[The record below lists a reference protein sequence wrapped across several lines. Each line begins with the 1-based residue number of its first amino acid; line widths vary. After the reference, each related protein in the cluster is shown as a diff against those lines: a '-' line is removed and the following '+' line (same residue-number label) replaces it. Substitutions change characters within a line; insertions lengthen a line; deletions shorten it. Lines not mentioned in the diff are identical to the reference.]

1 MTAATPDRREIIT
14 EALHKIDDLTA
25 RLEIAEKSSTEPIAV
40 IGMGCR
46 FPGGVNNPEQLWD
59 LLRHGRSGIVRV
71 PSDRWDADVY
81 YTDDHTVPGTICSR
95 DGGFLT
101 GWQPDEFDAEFFSI
115 SPREASAMDPQQR
128 LLIEVAWEALED
140 AGVQPHTIRGT
151 QTSVFVGVTAYD
163 YMLTLAGRLRPEDL
177 DAYIPT
183 GNSANFAAGRLAYI
197 LGARGPAVVIDTTCS
212 SSLVALHLACQSLR
226 GRESDTALVGG
237 TNLLLSPG
245 PSIACSR
252 WGMLSPEGQ
261 CKTFDVSADGYVRG
275 EGAGVVVLKRLAD
288 AVRDGN
294 RILAV
299 VRGTAVNQDGASS
312 GVTVPNGPAQQE
324 LLRTALASSKLTA
337 ADIDY
342 IEAHGTGTPLGDP
355 IELDSLSK
363 VFSDRGSSDPLVLG
377 SVKTNLGHLE
387 AAAGVAGFIKA
398 VLAIRNGYIPQH
410 LNFHQLTTHASA
422 AASRLNIASEGIEWP
437 ATGRPRRAGVSSF
450 GVSGTNAHVVLEQ
463 APEPV
468 AAPVPGPQRSPD
480 TAVST
485 LVVSGK
491 TVQRVAATASVLA
504 DWMAGPGAQ
513 VPLADVAHTLNHHRA
528 QHTKFGTVAAVD
540 RGQAVAGLRALAA
553 GQSASGVVAPR
564 DGAVGPGTVFVY
576 SGRGSQW
583 AGMGRQLL
591 ADEPAFAEA
600 IAKLEPE
607 FVAQAG
613 FSLHEVI
620 AGGKE
625 LVGIEQIQ
633 LGLMGMQLALT
644 ELWRSYGVEPDAVIG
659 HSMGEVAAAVVAGA
673 LTPAQGL
680 RVTATRSRL
689 MAPLSGQGAMALLE
703 LDAEATEALIAD
715 DPQVSLGIYASPR
728 QTVIA
733 GPPASIDAL
742 IDKVRQQDG
751 FATRVNIEVAP
762 HNPAMDALQPQ
773 MRSELADLTPR
784 PPTIP
789 IISTTYEDLG
799 STPVFDAEHWATNM
813 RNPVRF
819 QQAITAASS
828 GVGGDHHTFIEI
840 SAHPLLTHSI
850 SDIVRST
857 DGTADESTVGAGY
870 LSIGTLQ
877 RDAHDTLE
885 FHTNLNATHTSRPPR
900 TPHPAE
906 PHPVLPTTPWQHT
919 RHWISA
925 TSAAYHRADTHPLLG
940 IGVTDPT
947 NGTRV
952 WESELDPD
960 LLWLSDHVIDDL
972 CILPGAAYAEVALA
986 AATDAFPAERVEEDQ
1001 PWMICEL
1008 DLHQML
1014 HVTEGT
1020 VLVTTLTGDEQRSR
1034 VEIRT
1039 RSGSSGWTTH
1049 ATAIVGR
1056 AEPLEP
1062 SAQERDATSADVVDE
1077 VDPED
1082 LYQRLRGAGQQHGP
1096 AFQGIVGLAVEQSGA
1111 ARAQVR
1117 LPSSARTG
1125 SRDFLLHP
1133 VMMDVALQTLGATRM
1148 ATDLAGGQTA
1158 RKTLVLPVRF
1168 AGVHVYGDITRGV
1181 CAVGSLTAT
1190 EGSDRLVGEV
1200 VLTDSDGQPLLVIDE
1215 VQMAVLGAGS
1225 GATELTDR
1233 LFALEWEPAPLQQA
1247 APISSPPGGLLLIG
1261 DLATGDPLLPA
1272 LQSSLRDKG
1281 AEVGLVGTADEA
1293 KLQAAITRTDVSWD
1307 GIVMVCP
1314 PRASDEALT
1323 DDAQLDLAQTRTRQ
1337 IADVVQAVTRM
1348 GARKSPRLWIVTRG
1362 AQQLDP
1368 AESVTLPQTEL
1379 RGIVRV
1385 LTFEHSELKA
1395 TLLDIE
1401 ADGTGSL
1408 ADLTEELL
1416 AGADHD
1422 EVAYR
1427 DGQRYVNRL
1436 VPAPTTPKGEL
1447 AGETRR
1453 TVVELDGSGAVQL
1466 QIDQPGRLDALR
1478 VHQVKRAKPQSDQ
1491 VEVRVVAAGLN
1502 FSDVLKAM
1510 GVYPGLDGAA
1520 PVIGG
1525 ECVGYVTAIG
1535 DDVDS
1540 VEVGQRV
1547 IAFGPG
1553 TFGTHLGTIA
1563 DLVVPI
1569 PDTLPDHEAA
1579 TFGVAYLT
1587 AWHSLCE
1594 VGRLS
1599 PGERVLIHS
1608 ATGGVGMAAVSI
1620 AKMVGARIYT
1630 TAGSDAKRQM
1640 LSELGVEY
1648 VGDSRSV
1655 EFADEILELTDGYGV
1670 DIILNSL
1677 AGEAIQRGV
1686 QILAPGGRFIE
1697 IGKKDVYAD
1706 ANLGLAALAKSAS
1719 FSVVDL
1725 DLNLKLQP
1733 ARYRQL
1739 LQHIL
1744 AHVADGGLQV
1754 LPVTEFSLHNAADA
1768 FALMASGKHTGKIV
1782 ISIPLDGSI
1791 DAVASPPPLPLV
1803 SPDGG
1808 YLIVGG
1814 MGGLGFVVAQWLA
1827 EQGAGL
1833 IVLNGRSAP
1842 SDDVTAAIADLTAAG
1857 HRIEVVTGDIAEPG
1871 TADRL
1876 VQAVEGAGFRLA
1888 GVLHS
1893 AMVLADEIV
1902 LNMTDSAARRVFAP
1916 KVTGSWRLHQA
1927 TAALDV
1933 DWWLTFSSASS
1944 LLGTPGQG
1952 AYAAANSWVDG
1963 LVAHRRS
1970 LGLPAVGINWGP
1982 WAEVGRAQFF
1992 ADLGVSLITAEQG
2005 LAAMQTV
2012 LAADRARTGVFSLD
2026 ARQWF
2031 QSFPAVAGSSL
2042 FANLQDSATLKSGE
2056 RRGGGKIRAQLD
2068 ALDPA
2073 ERPGRLASAIADEIR
2088 GVLRS
2093 SDAIDHDRPL
2103 ETLGLDSL
2111 MGLELRN
2118 RLEASLG
2125 ITLPVA
2131 LVWAYPTITDL
2142 AAALCERMDYA
2153 LPAEA
2158 PEATDT
2164 EAELSEEEMDLLSDL
2179 VEASELEA
2187 ATRGES

>member
-1 MTAATPDRREIIT
+1 MTAATPDRRAIIT

-25 RLEIAEKSSTEPIAV
+25 RLEIAEKSSSEPIAV

-46 FPGGVNNPEQLWD
+46 FPGGVNNPEQFWD
-59 LLRHGRSGIVRV
+59 LLCAGRSGIVRV
-71 PSDRWDADVY
+71 PAQRWDADAY
-81 YTDDHTVPGTICSR
+81 YCDDHTVPGTICSTE
-95 DGGFLT
+95 GGFLT
-101 GWQPDEFDAEFFSI
+101 SWQPDEFDAEFFSI
-115 SPREASAMDPQQR
+115 SPREAAAMDPQQR

-140 AGVQPHTIRGT
+140 AGVPQHTIRGT

-163 YMLTLAGRLRPEDL
+163 YMLTLAGRLRPVDL

-197 LGARGPAVVIDTTCS
+197 LGARGPAVVIDTACS
-212 SSLVALHLACQSLR
+212 SSLVAVHLACQSLR
-226 GRESDTALVGG
+226 GRESDMALVGG

-252 WGMLSPEGQ
+252 WGMLSPEGR
-261 CKTFDVSADGYVRG
+261 CKTFDASADGYVRG
-275 EGAGVVVLKRLAD
+275 EGAAVVVLKRLDD

-299 VRGTAVNQDGASS
+299 VRGSAVNQDGASS
-312 GVTVPNGPAQQE
+312 GVTVPNGPAQQA
-324 LLRTALASSKLTA
+324 LLAKALTSSKLTA

-342 IEAHGTGTPLGDP
+342 VEAHGTGTPLGDP

-363 VFSDRGSSDPLVLG
+363 VFSDRAGSDQLVIG

-387 AAAGVAGFIKA
+387 AAAGVAGLMKA
-398 VLAIRNGYIPQH
+398 VLAVHNGYIPRH
-410 LNFHQLTTHASA
+410 LNFHQLTPHASE
-422 AASRLNIASEGIEWP
+422 AASRLRIAADGIDWP
-437 ATGRPRRAGVSSF
+437 TTGRPRRAGVSSF
-450 GVSGTNAHVVLEQ
+450 GVSGTNAHVVIEQ
-463 APEPV
+463 APDPMAAAGTEPQRG
-468 AAPVPGPQRSPD
+468 PVP
-480 TAVST
+480 AVST
-485 LVVSGK
+485 LVVFGK
-491 TVQRVAATASVLA
+491 TAPRVAATASVLA
-504 DWMAGPGAQ
+504 DWLDGPGAA

-528 QHTKFGTVAAVD
+528 RQTRFGTVAAVD
-540 RGQAVAGLRALAA
+540 RRQAVIGLRALAA
-553 GQSASGVVAPR
+553 GQSAPGVVAPR
-564 DGAVGPGTVFVY
+564 EGSIGGGTVFVY

-591 ADEPAFAEA
+591 ADEPAFAAA
-600 IAKLEPE
+600 IAELEPE
-607 FVAQAG
+607 FVAQGG
-613 FSLHEVI
+613 FSLRDVI

-633 LGLMGMQLALT
+633 LGLIGMQLALT
-644 ELWRSYGVEPDAVIG
+644 ALWRSYGVTPDAVIG

-680 RVTATRSRL
+680 RVTAVRSRL
-689 MAPLSGQGAMALLE
+689 MAPLSGQGTMALLE

-715 DPQVSLGIYASPR
+715 YPEVSLGIYASPR
-728 QTVIA
+728 QTVIS
-733 GPPASIDAL
+733 GPPLLIDEL
-742 IDKVRQQDG
+742 IDKVRQQNG

-762 HNPAMDALQPQ
+762 HNPAMDALQPA
-773 MRSELADLTPR
+773 MRSELADLTPQ

-789 IISTTYEDLG
+789 IISTTYADLG
-799 STPVFDAEHWATNM
+799 ISLGSGPRFDAEHWATNM

-819 QQAITAASS
+819 HQAIAHA
-828 GVGGDHHTFIEI
+828 GADHHTFIEI

-850 SDIVRST
+850 SDTLRASYDV
-857 DGTADESTVGAGY
+857 DNY

-885 FHTNLNATHTSRPPR
+885 FHTNLNTTHTTHPPQ
-900 TPHPAE
+900 TPHPPE

-919 RHWISA
+919 QHWITA
-925 TSAAYHRADTHPLLG
+925 TSAAYHRPDTHPLLG
-940 IGVTDPT
+940 VGVTDPT

-960 LLWLSDHVIDDL
+960 LLWLADHVIDDL
-972 CILPGAAYAEVALA
+972 VVLPGAAYAEIALA
-986 AATDAFPAERVEEDQ
+986 AATDTFAVEQDQ
-1001 PWMICEL
+1001 PWMISEL
-1008 DLHQML
+1008 DLRQML
-1014 HVTEGT
+1014 HVTPGT
-1020 VLVTTLTGDEQRSR
+1020 VLVTTLTGDEQRCQ

-1049 ATAIVGR
+1049 ATATVAR
-1056 AEPLEP
+1056 AEPLAPLDHEG
-1062 SAQERDATSADVVDE
+1062 QRREVTTADLEDQL
-1077 VDPED
+1077 DPDD

-1096 AFQGIVGLAVEQSGA
+1096 AFQGIVGLAVTQAGV

-1117 LPSSARTG
+1117 LPASARTG
-1125 SRDFLLHP
+1125 SREFMLHP
-1133 VMMDVALQTLGATRM
+1133 VMMDIALQTLGATRT
-1148 ATDLAGGQTA
+1148 ATDLAGGQDA
-1158 RKTLVLPVRF
+1158 RQGPSSNSALVVPVRF

-1181 CAVGSLTAT
+1181 RAVGSLAAA
-1190 EGSDRLVGEV
+1190 GDRLVGEV
-1200 VLTDSDGQPLLVIDE
+1200 VLTDANGQPLLVVDE
-1215 VQMAVLGAGS
+1215 VEMAVLGSGS
-1225 GATELTDR
+1225 GATELTNR
-1233 LFALEWEPAPLQQA
+1233 LFMLEWEPAPLEKTA
-1247 APISSPPGGLLLIG
+1247 EATGALLLIG
-1261 DLATGDPLLPA
+1261 DPAAGDPLLPA
-1272 LQSSLRDKG
+1272 LQSSLRDRITDLEL
-1281 AEVGLVGTADEA
+1281 ASAADEA
-1293 KLQAAITRTDVSWD
+1293 TLRAAISRTSWD
-1307 GIVMVCP
+1307 GIVVVCP
-1314 PRASDEALT
+1314 PRANDESMPDEA
-1323 DDAQLDLAQTRTRQ
+1323 QLELARTRTLLV
-1337 IADVVQAVTRM
+1337 ASVVETVTRM

-1362 AQQLDP
+1362 AAQFD
-1368 AESVTLPQTEL
+1368 AGESVTLAQTGL
-1379 RGIVRV
+1379 RGIARV
-1385 LTFEHSELKA
+1385 LTFEHSELNT
-1395 TLLDIE
+1395 TLVDIE
-1401 ADGTGSL
+1401 PDGTGSL
-1408 ADLTEELL
+1408 AALAEELL
-1416 AGADHD
+1416 AGSEAD
-1422 EVAYR
+1422 EVALR

-1436 VPAPTTPKGEL
+1436 VPAPTTTSGDL
-1447 AGETRR
+1447 AAEARHQ
-1453 TVVELDGSGAVQL
+1453 VVNLDSSGASRAAVRL
-1466 QIDQPGRLDALR
+1466 QIDQPGRLDALN
-1478 VHQVKRAKPQSDQ
+1478 VHEVKRGRPQGDQ

-1535 DDVDS
+1535 DEVDG

-1569 PDTLPDHEAA
+1569 PDTLADNEAA

-1620 AKMVGARIYT
+1620 AKMIGARIYT
-1630 TAGSDAKRQM
+1630 TAGSDAKREM
-1640 LSELGVEY
+1640 LSRLGVEY

-1655 EFADEILELTDGYGV
+1655 DFADEILELTDGYGV
-1670 DIILNSL
+1670 DVVLNSL

-1697 IGKKDVYAD
+1697 LGKKDVYAD
-1706 ANLGLAALAKSAS
+1706 ASLGLAALAKSAS

-1744 AHVADGGLQV
+1744 QHVADGKLEV
-1754 LPVTEFSLHNAADA
+1754 LPVTAFSLHDAADA
-1768 FALMASGKHTGKIV
+1768 FRLMASGKHTGKIV
-1782 ISIPLDGSI
+1782 ISIPQHGSI
-1791 DAVASPPPLPLV
+1791 EAIAAPPPLPLV
-1803 SPDGG
+1803 SRDGG

-1814 MGGLGFVVAQWLA
+1814 MGGLGFVVARWLA

-1842 SDDVTAAIADLTAAG
+1842 SDEVAAAIAELNASG
-1857 HRIEVVTGDIAEPG
+1857 SRIEVITGDITEPDTAE
-1871 TADRL
+1871 RL
-1876 VQAVEGAGFRLA
+1876 VRAVEDAGFRLA
-1888 GVLHS
+1888 GVVHS

-1916 KVTGSWRLHQA
+1916 KVTGSWRLHVA
-1927 TAALDV
+1927 TAARDV
-1933 DWWLTFSSASS
+1933 DWWLTFSSAAA

-1952 AYAAANSWVDG
+1952 AYAAANSWVNG

-1970 LGLPAVGINWGP
+1970 AGLPAVGINWGP
-1982 WAEVGRAQFF
+1982 WADVGRAQFF
-1992 ADLGVSLITAEQG
+1992 KDLGVEMINAEQG
-2005 LAAMQTV
+2005 LAAMQAV
-2012 LAADRARTGVFSLD
+2012 LTADRGRTGVFSLD

-2042 FANLQDSATLKSGE
+2042 FAKLHDSAARKSGQ
-2056 RRGGGKIRAQLD
+2056 RRGGGAIRAQLD
-2068 ALDPA
+2068 ALDAA
-2073 ERPGRLASAIADEIR
+2073 ERPGHLASAIADEIR
-2088 GVLRS
+2088 AVLRS
-2093 SDAIDHDRPL
+2093 GDPIDHHRPL

-2131 LVWAYPTITDL
+2131 LVWAYPTISDL
-2142 AAALCERMDYA
+2142 ATALCERMDYA
-2153 LPAEA
+2153 TPAAAQEIS
-2158 PEATDT
+2158 DT
-2164 EAELSEEEMDLLSDL
+2164 EPELSDEEMDLLADL
-2179 VEASELEA
+2179 VDASELEA

>member
-1 MTAATPDRREIIT
+1 MTTPTPERRAIIT

-25 RLEIAEKSSTEPIAV
+25 RLEIAEKAKTEPIAV
-40 IGMGCR
+40 VGMGCR
-46 FPGGVNNPEQLWD
+46 FPGGVNNPEQFWD
-59 LLRHGRSGIVRV
+59 LLYTGRSGIVRV
-71 PSDRWDADVY
+71 PAERWDADAFF
-81 YTDDHTVPGTICSR
+81 TDDHTVPGTICSR
-95 DGGFLT
+95 EGGFLSS
-101 GWQPDEFDAEFFSI
+101 WQPDEFDAEFFSI
-115 SPREASAMDPQQR
+115 SPREAAAMDPQQR
-128 LLIEVAWEALED
+128 LLLEVAWEALED
-140 AGVQPHTIRGT
+140 AGLPPHTIRGT

-197 LGARGPAVVIDTTCS
+197 LGARGPAVVIDTACS
-212 SSLVALHLACQSLR
+212 SSLVAVHLACQSLR
-226 GRESDTALVGG
+226 WRESDMALVGG

-261 CKTFDVSADGYVRG
+261 CKTFDVGADGYVRG
-275 EGAGVVVLKRLAD
+275 EGAGVVVLKRLDD

-299 VRGTAVNQDGASS
+299 VRGSAVNQDGASS
-312 GVTVPNGPAQQE
+312 GVTVPNGPAQQA
-324 LLRTALASSKLTA
+324 LLRTALTSSRLKA

-363 VFSDRGSSDPLVLG
+363 VFSDRESAAPLVIG

-387 AAAGVAGFIKA
+387 AAAGVAGLMKA
-398 VLAIRNGYIPQH
+398 VLAIRNGYIPRH
-410 LNFHQLTTHASA
+410 LNFHQLTTHASE
-422 AASRLNIASEGIEWP
+422 AASRLTIAAEGTEWP
-437 ATGRPRRAGVSSF
+437 TTGKPRRAGVSSF
-450 GVSGTNAHVVLEQ
+450 GVSGTNAHVVIEQ
-463 APEPV
+463 APDPV
-468 AAPVPGPQRSPD
+468 AVSGQGPQRGQDP
-480 TAVST
+480 ALST

-491 TVQRVAATASVLA
+491 TPQRVAATAAVLA
-504 DWMAGPGAQ
+504 DWMEGPAAQ
-513 VPLADVAHTLNHHRA
+513 VPLGDVAHTLNHHRPR
-528 QHTKFGTVAAVD
+528 QPKFGTVAAVD
-540 RGQAVAGLRALAA
+540 RGQAVTGLRALAA
-553 GQSASGVVAPR
+553 GESAPGVVAPHE
-564 DGAVGPGTVFVY
+564 GSIGPGTVFVY

-583 AGMGRQLL
+583 AGMGRKLL
-591 ADEPAFAEA
+591 ADEAAFAAA
-600 IAKLEPE
+600 IAELESE

-613 FSLHEVI
+613 FSLHDLI

-644 ELWRSYGVEPDAVIG
+644 ALWRSYGVTPDAVIG

-673 LTPAQGL
+673 LTPAEGL

-689 MAPLSGQGAMALLE
+689 MAPLSGQGTMALLE
-703 LDAEATEALIAD
+703 LDAAATEALIAD
-715 DPQVSLGIYASPR
+715 YPQVSLGIYASPR

-733 GPPASIDAL
+733 GPTEQIDAL
-742 IDKVRQQDG
+742 VDKVRQRNG
-751 FATRVNIEVAP
+751 FANRVNIEVAP
-762 HNPAMDALQPQ
+762 HNQAMDALQPQ

-789 IISTTYEDLG
+789 IISTTYADLDRRP
-799 STPVFDAEHWATNM
+799 TFDAEHWATNM

-819 QQAITAASS
+819 QQAITHA
-828 GVGGDHHTFIEI
+828 GGAGGPYHTFIEI
-840 SAHPLLTHSI
+840 SGHPLLTHSI
-850 SDIVRST
+850 SDTLSSNYDSAR
-857 DGTADESTVGAGY
+857 Y
-870 LSIGTLQ
+870 LSTGTLQ
-877 RDAHDTLE
+877 RDTHDTLT
-885 FHTNLNATHTSRPPR
+885 FHTNLNTAHTTHPPQ
-900 TPHPAE
+900 TPHPPE

-919 RHWISA
+919 HHWISA
-925 TSAAYHRADTHPLLG
+925 TSSAYHRADTHPLLG

-952 WESELDPD
+952 WECELDPD
-960 LLWLSDHVIDDL
+960 LLWLGDHVIDDL
-972 CILPGAAYAEVALA
+972 CVLPGAAYAEVALA
-986 AATDAFPAERVEEDQ
+986 AATDAFAVDQVQ
-1001 PWMICEL
+1001 PWMISEL
-1008 DLHQML
+1008 ELHQML
-1014 HVTEGT
+1014 HVTERT
-1020 VLVTTLTGDEQRSR
+1020 VLVTTLTGDQQRCR

-1039 RSGSSGWTTH
+1039 RSGTSGWTTH
-1049 ATAIVGR
+1049 ATATVAR

-1062 SAQERDATSADVVDE
+1062 SDHEGPRPAVTPADVADE
-1077 VDPED
+1077 LDPDD

-1096 AFQGIVGLAVEQSGA
+1096 AFRGIVGLAVAQSGA
-1111 ARAQVR
+1111 ARAEVR

-1125 SRDFLLHP
+1125 SRAFSLHP
-1133 VMMDVALQTLGATRM
+1133 VMMDIALQTLGATRM
-1148 ATDLAGGQTA
+1148 ATDLASRQTA
-1158 RKTLVLPVRF
+1158 RKTLVVPVRF

-1181 CAVGSLTAT
+1181 CAVGSLAAT
-1190 EGSDRLVGEV
+1190 ESPDRLVGEV
-1200 VLTDSDGQPLLVIDE
+1200 VLTDPDGQPLLVVDE
-1215 VQMAVLGAGS
+1215 VEMAVLGSGG

-1233 LFALEWEPAPLQQA
+1233 LFTLEWEPAPLDKTA
-1247 APISSPPGGLLLIG
+1247 GHVGGLLLIG
-1261 DLATGDPLLPA
+1261 DLTADDALLPA
-1272 LQSSLRDKG
+1272 LQSSLRDRLAEIE
-1281 AEVGLVGTADEA
+1281 AEVDLVSPDDEA
-1293 KLQAAITRTDVSWD
+1293 KLRAAITRVSWD
-1307 GIVMVCP
+1307 GIVVVCP
-1314 PRASDEALT
+1314 PRSVDESLP
-1323 DDAQLDLAQTRTRQ
+1323 DRAQLELAQARTLL
-1337 IADVVQAVTRM
+1337 IASVVETVTRM
-1348 GARKSPRLWIVTRG
+1348 GARQSPRLFIVTRG
-1362 AQQLDP
+1362 AAQLDP
-1368 AESVTLPQTEL
+1368 TQSVTLAQTEL
-1379 RGIVRV
+1379 RGIARV

-1401 ADGTGSL
+1401 PEGTGSL

-1416 AGADHD
+1416 AGCDQD

-1436 VPAPTTPKGEL
+1436 VSAPTTARGDLE
-1447 AGETRR
+1447 AESRR
-1453 TVVELDGSGAVQL
+1453 TVVNLDGSGLSGAAVRL
-1466 QIDQPGRLDALR
+1466 QIDQPGRLDALT
-1478 VHQVKRAKPQSDQ
+1478 VHEVKRGRPQGDQ

-1525 ECVGYVTAIG
+1525 ECIGYVTAIG
-1535 DDVDS
+1535 EDVDS
-1540 VEVGQRV
+1540 VEIGQRV

-1569 PDTLPDHEAA
+1569 PDTLPDNEAA

-1620 AKMVGARIYT
+1620 AKLIGARIYT
-1630 TAGSDAKRQM
+1630 TAGSDAKREM
-1640 LSELGVEY
+1640 LSDLDVEY

-1670 DIILNSL
+1670 DVVLNSL
-1677 AGEAIQRGV
+1677 SGEAIQRGV

-1697 IGKKDVYAD
+1697 LGKKDVYAD
-1706 ANLGLAALAKSAS
+1706 ASLGLAALAKSGS

-1733 ARYRQL
+1733 AKYRQL

-1744 AHVADGGLQV
+1744 GYVADGKLAV
-1754 LPVTEFSLHNAADA
+1754 LPVTEFSLHDAADA
-1768 FALMASGKHTGKIV
+1768 FRLMASGRHTGKIV
-1782 ISIPLDGSI
+1782 ISIPDNGSI
-1791 DAVASPPPLPLV
+1791 EAIASPPPLPLV
-1803 SPDGG
+1803 SRDGG

-1814 MGGLGFVVAQWLA
+1814 MGGLGFVVARWLA

-1842 SDDVTAAIADLTAAG
+1842 SDDVRAAIADLNTGG
-1857 HRIEVVTGDIAEPG
+1857 HRVEVVTGDIADPD

-1876 VQAVEGAGFRLA
+1876 VQAVENAGFRLA

-1927 TAALDV
+1927 TAARDV
-1933 DWWLTFSSASS
+1933 DWWLTFSSAAA

-1992 ADLGVSLITAEQG
+1992 ADLGVSMITAEQG

-2042 FANLQDSATLKSGE
+2042 FAKLHDSAALKSGE
-2056 RRGGGKIRAQLD
+2056 RRGGGPIRAQLD
-2068 ALDPA
+2068 ALDAA
-2073 ERPGRLASAIADEIR
+2073 ERPGHLASAIADEIR

-2093 SDAIDHDRPL
+2093 TDPIDHNRPL

-2142 AAALCERMDYA
+2142 ATVLCERMDYA
-2153 LPAEA
+2153 LPAAARETSDA
-2158 PEATDT
+2158 ET
-2164 EAELSEEEMDLLSDL
+2164 ELSDEELDLLSDL
-2179 VEASELEA
+2179 VDASELEA
-2187 ATRGES
+2187 AARGES

>member
-197 LGARGPAVVIDTTCS
+197 LGARGPAVVIDTACS

>member
-1 MTAATPDRREIIT
+1 MTAATPDRRAIIT

-40 IGMGCR
+40 VGMGCR
-46 FPGGVNNPEQLWD
+46 FPGGVTNPERFWE
-59 LLRHGRSGIVRV
+59 LLRDGRSGIVRV
-71 PSDRWDADVY
+71 PAERWDADAY
-81 YTDDHTVPGTICSR
+81 YTDDHTVPGTICSQE
-95 DGGFLT
+95 GGFLT
-101 GWQPDEFDAEFFSI
+101 DWQPAEFDAEFFSI
-115 SPREASAMDPQQR
+115 SPREAAAMDPQQR

-140 AGVQPHTIRGT
+140 AGVAPHTIRGT

-197 LGARGPAVVIDTTCS
+197 LGVRGPAVVIDTACS
-212 SSLVALHLACQSLR
+212 SSLVAVHLACQSLR
-226 GRESDTALVGG
+226 SRESDTALVGG

-261 CKTFDVSADGYVRG
+261 CKTFDVSADGYVRS
-275 EGAGVVVLKRLAD
+275 EGAGVVVLKRLDD

-312 GVTVPNGPAQQE
+312 GVTVPNGPAQQA
-324 LLRTALASSKLTA
+324 LLRTALTSSKLKA
-337 ADIDY
+337 AEIDY

-363 VFSDRGSSDPLVLG
+363 VFSDRENSPPLVIG

-387 AAAGVAGFIKA
+387 AAAGVAGLMKA
-398 VLAIRNGYIPQH
+398 VLAVRNGYIPRH

-422 AASRLNIASEGIEWP
+422 AASRLAVAAEGIPWP

-450 GVSGTNAHVVLEQ
+450 GVSGTNAHVVIEQ
-463 APEPV
+463 APDPV
-468 AAPVPGPQRSPD
+468 AVPQRRPD
-480 TAVST
+480 HAMST

-491 TVQRVAATASVLA
+491 TPQRVAATASVLA
-504 DWMAGPGAQ
+504 DWLEGPGAQ
-513 VPLADVAHTLNHHRA
+513 VALADVAHTLNHHRPR
-528 QHTKFGTVAAVD
+528 QPKFGTVAAVD
-540 RGQAVAGLRALAA
+540 RGHAVAGLRSLAA
-553 GQSASGVVAPR
+553 GESAPGVVAPHE
-564 DGAVGPGTVFVY
+564 GSIGPGTVFVY

-583 AGMGRQLL
+583 PGMGRRLL
-591 ADEPAFAEA
+591 ADEPAFAAA
-600 IAKLEPE
+600 IAELEPD
-607 FVAQAG
+607 FIAQAG
-613 FSLHEVI
+613 FSLHDVI

-633 LGLMGMQLALT
+633 LGVIGMQLALT
-644 ELWRSYGVEPDAVIG
+644 ALWRSYGVQPDAVIG

-673 LTPAQGL
+673 LTPAEGL

-689 MAPLSGQGAMALLE
+689 MAPLSGQGTMALLE
-703 LDAEATEALIAD
+703 LDAAATEALIAAY
-715 DPQVSLGIYASPR
+715 PEVSLGIYASPR

-733 GPPASIDAL
+733 GPPSTIEAL
-742 IDKVRQQDG
+742 IDKVRKQDG

-789 IISTTYEDLG
+789 IISTTYADLG
-799 STPVFDAEHWATNM
+799 STPTFDAEHWATNM

-819 QQAITAASS
+819 QQAITHA
-828 GVGGDHHTFIEI
+828 GGAGGPYHTFIEI
-840 SAHPLLTHSI
+840 SAHPMLTHSI
-850 SDIVRST
+850 KDT
-857 DGTADESTVGAGY
+857 LHGDNEGAGH
-870 LSIGTLQ
+870 LSIGTLK
-877 RDAHDTLE
+877 RDADDTLE
-885 FHTNLNATHTSRPPR
+885 FHTNLNTAHTTHPPQ
-900 TPHPAE
+900 TPHPPE

-919 RHWISA
+919 HHWISA
-925 TSAAYHRADTHPLLG
+925 TSAAYHMADSHPLLG
-940 IGVTDPT
+940 NGVTDPT

-952 WESELDPD
+952 WESELSPD
-960 LLWLSDHVIDDL
+960 LLWLGDHIIDDL
-972 CILPGAAYAEVALA
+972 CVLPGAAYAEVALA
-986 AATDAFPAERVEEDQ
+986 AATDAFAIDSDQ

-1008 DLHQML
+1008 DLLQML

-1020 VLVTTLTGDEQRSR
+1020 VLVTTLTGDEQRCR

-1039 RSGSSGWTTH
+1039 RSGSSGWTIH
-1049 ATAIVGR
+1049 ATATVAR
-1056 AEPLEP
+1056 ATP
-1062 SAQERDATSADVVDE
+1062 SEHDGPEVTRPDVADE
-1077 VDPED
+1077 LDPDD

-1096 AFQGIVGLAVEQSGA
+1096 AFRGIVGLAVEQSGA
-1111 ARAQVR
+1111 ARADVR

-1125 SRDFLLHP
+1125 SRDFLVHP
-1133 VMMDVALQTLGATRM
+1133 VMMDIALQTLGATRM
-1148 ATDLAGGQTA
+1148 ATDLAGGQAA
-1158 RKTLVLPVRF
+1158 RQTLVVPVRF
-1168 AGVHVYGDITRGV
+1168 AGVHVYGDISRGV
-1181 CAVGSLTAT
+1181 CAVGSLAAI

-1200 VLTDSDGQPLLVIDE
+1200 VLTDPAGQPLLVIDHVE
-1215 VQMAVLGAGS
+1215 MAVLGSGS
-1225 GATELTDR
+1225 GATELTSR
-1233 LFALEWEPAPLQQA
+1233 LFSLEWEPAPLDKEAA
-1247 APISSPPGGLLLIG
+1247 APGRLLLIG
-1261 DLATGDPLLPA
+1261 DLADPLPPA
-1272 LQSSLRDKG
+1272 LRSSLSDRLDG
-1281 AEVGLVGTADEA
+1281 ADAEVELVSPNDES
-1293 KLQAAITRTDVSWD
+1293 KLRTAITRVGWD
-1307 GIVMVCP
+1307 GIVLVCP
-1314 PRASDEALT
+1314 PRSVDESLT
-1323 DDAQLDLAQTRTRQ
+1323 DQAQLELAHARTLL
-1337 IADVVQAVTRM
+1337 IAGVVETVTRM
-1348 GARKSPRLWIVTRG
+1348 GARNSPRLWVVTRG
-1362 AQQLDP
+1362 AAQLG
-1368 AESVTLPQTEL
+1368 AGGSVTLAQTEL
-1379 RGIVRV
+1379 RGIARV
-1385 LTFEHSELKA
+1385 LTFEHSELST
-1395 TLLDIE
+1395 TLVDIE
-1401 ADGTGSL
+1401 PEGTGSL
-1408 ADLTEELL
+1408 AAVTQELI
-1416 AGADHD
+1416 AGSGDD

-1436 VPAPTTPKGEL
+1436 VPAPTTPRGDL
-1447 AGETRR
+1447 AAEARSTI
-1453 TVVELDGSGAVQL
+1453 VNLDGSGAVRL
-1466 QIDQPGRLDALR
+1466 QIDQPGRLDALA
-1478 VHQVKRAKPQSDQ
+1478 VHQVKRIKPQADQ
-1491 VEVRVVAAGLN
+1491 VEVRVAAAGLN

-1525 ECVGYVTAIG
+1525 ECVGFVTAVG
-1535 DDVDS
+1535 DAVGTGADS

-1553 TFGTHLGTIA
+1553 TFGTHVTTIS

-1569 PDTLPDHEAA
+1569 PDTLPDNEAA

-1594 VGRLS
+1594 VGRLA

-1620 AKMVGARIYT
+1620 AQLVGARIYT
-1630 TAGSDAKRQM
+1630 TAGSDAKREM
-1640 LSELGVEY
+1640 LSGLGVEY

-1655 EFADEILELTDGYGV
+1655 EFADEILELTDGHGV
-1670 DIILNSL
+1670 DVVLNSL
-1677 AGEAIQRGV
+1677 PGEAIQRGV
-1686 QILAPGGRFIE
+1686 EILASGGRFIE
-1697 IGKKDVYAD
+1697 LGKKDVHAD

-1719 FSVVDL
+1719 FAVVDL

-1733 ARYRQL
+1733 ARYRRL

-1744 AHVADGGLQV
+1744 GQVSDGKLQV
-1754 LPVTEFSLHNAADA
+1754 LPVTEFSLADAADA
-1768 FALMASGKHTGKIV
+1768 FGLMASGRHTGKIV
-1782 ISIPLDGSI
+1782 ISIPDSGSI
-1791 DAVASPPPLPLV
+1791 AAIASPPPQPLV
-1803 SPDGG
+1803 SHDGG

-1814 MGGLGFVVAQWLA
+1814 LGGLGFVVARWLA

-1842 SDDVTAAIADLTAAG
+1842 GADVAAAIADLNAAG

-1871 TADRL
+1871 TAERL
-1876 VQAVEGAGFRLA
+1876 VEAVESAGFRLA

-1902 LNMTDSAARRVFAP
+1902 LKMTDAAARRVFAP
-1916 KVTGSWRLHQA
+1916 KVAGSWRLHQA
-1927 TAALDV
+1927 TAARDV
-1933 DWWLTFSSASS
+1933 DWWLTFSSAAA

-2042 FANLQDSATLKSGE
+2042 FARLHDTAALKNGE
-2056 RRGGGKIRAQLD
+2056 RQGGGVVRAQLD
-2068 ALDPA
+2068 AADPA
-2073 ERPGRLASAIADEIR
+2073 DRPGLLAAAIADEIR

-2093 SDAIDHDRPL
+2093 SDPIDHDRPL

-2131 LVWAYPTITDL
+2131 LVWAYPTVGDL
-2142 AAALCERMDYA
+2142 ATALCERMDYA
-2153 LPAEA
+2153 APAAA
-2158 PEATDT
+2158 PQASDPED
-2164 EAELSEEEMDLLSDL
+2164 ELSDEELDLLSDL

>member
-1 MTAATPDRREIIT
+1 MTSPTAPTPDRRAIIT

-25 RLEIAEKSSTEPIAV
+25 RLEIAEKASTEPIAV
-40 IGMGCR
+40 VGMGCR
-46 FPGGVNNPEQLWD
+46 FPGGVNNPEEFWD
-59 LLRHGRSGIVRV
+59 LLRDGRSGIVRV
-71 PSDRWDADVY
+71 PANRWDADAY
-81 YTDDHTVPGTICSR
+81 YTDDHTVPGTICSTE
-95 DGGFLT
+95 GGFLT
-101 GWQPDEFDAEFFSI
+101 SWQPDEFDAEFFSI
-115 SPREASAMDPQQR
+115 SPREAAAMDPQQR
-128 LLIEVAWEALED
+128 LLIEVAWEALEN
-140 AGVQPHTIRGT
+140 AGIAPHSIRGT
-151 QTSVFVGVTAYD
+151 QTGVFVGVTAYD

-197 LGARGPAVVIDTTCS
+197 LGARGPAVVLDTACS
-212 SSLVALHLACQSLR
+212 SSLVAVHLACQSLR
-226 GRESDTALVGG
+226 LRESEMALVGG

-275 EGAGVVVLKRLAD
+275 EGAGVVVLKRLED
-288 AVRDGN
+288 ALRDGN
-294 RILAV
+294 RVLAV
-299 VRGTAVNQDGASS
+299 VRGTAVNSDGASS
-312 GVTVPNGPAQQE
+312 GVTVPNGPAQQA
-324 LLRTALASSKLTA
+324 LLRTALTSSKLKP

-363 VFSDRGSSDPLVLG
+363 VFGDRESSEPLVIG
-377 SVKTNLGHLE
+377 SVKTNVGHLE
-387 AAAGVAGFIKA
+387 AAAGVAGLMKA
-398 VLAIRNGYIPQH
+398 VLAVRNGHIPRH
-410 LNFHQLTTHASA
+410 LNFHQLTAHASEA
-422 AASRLNIASEGIEWP
+422 AARLHIAAEELEWP

-450 GVSGTNAHVVLEQ
+450 GVSGTNAHVVIEQ
-463 APEPV
+463 APDPV
-468 AAPVPGPQRSPD
+468 GVAERGPDP
-480 TAVST
+480 ALST

-491 TVQRVAATASVLA
+491 TPQRVAATASVLA
-504 DWMAGPGAQ
+504 DWLEGPGAQ
-513 VPLADVAHTLNHHRA
+513 VPLADVAHTVNHHRA
-528 QHTKFGTVAAVD
+528 RQTKFGTVAAVD
-540 RGQAVAGLRALAA
+540 RDQAVAGLRALASGEA
-553 GQSASGVVAPR
+553 APGVVAPR
-564 DGAVGPGTVFVY
+564 ESAVGPGTVFVY

-591 ADEPAFAEA
+591 ADEPAFAAA
-600 IAKLEPE
+600 IAELEPD

-613 FSLHEVI
+613 FSLHDVI

-633 LGLMGMQLALT
+633 LGLIGIQLALT
-644 ELWRSYGVEPDAVIG
+644 ALWRSYGVIPDAVIG

-673 LTPAQGL
+673 LTPAEGL

-689 MAPLSGQGAMALLE
+689 MAPLSGQGTMALLE

-715 DPQVSLGIYASPR
+715 YPQVTLGIYASPR
-728 QTVIA
+728 QSVIS
-733 GPPASIDAL
+733 GPTAL
-742 IDKVRQQDG
+742 IDELIEKVRQQGG
-751 FATRVNIEVAP
+751 FANRVNIEVAP

-773 MRSELADLTPR
+773 MLSELADLAPR
-784 PPTIP
+784 QPTIP
-789 IISTTYEDLG
+789 IISTTYADLR
-799 STPVFDAEHWATNM
+799 TDAVFDAEYWATNM

-819 QQAITAASS
+819 HQAITRAGA
-828 GVGGDHHTFIEI
+828 DHHTLIEV

-850 SDIVRST
+850 SDTLKST
-857 DGTADESTVGAGY
+857 HPTDNY

-877 RDAHDTLE
+877 RDAHDTLT
-885 FHTNLNATHTSRPPR
+885 FHTNLNTAHTTHPPQ
-900 TPHPAE
+900 TPHPPE

-919 RHWISA
+919 RHWIST
-925 TSAAYHRADTHPLLG
+925 TSAAFHMADTHPLLG

-952 WESELDPD
+952 WESELDPG
-960 LLWLSDHVIDDL
+960 LLWLGDHVIDDL
-972 CILPGAAYAEVALA
+972 VVLPGAAYVEVALA
-986 AATDAFPAERVEEDQ
+986 AATDAFGTIAPTQEQ
-1001 PWMICEL
+1001 PWMISEL
-1008 DLHQML
+1008 ALHQML
-1014 HVTEGT
+1014 QVTEGT
-1020 VLVTTLTGDEQRSR
+1020 VLVTTLTGDEQRCR
-1034 VEIRT
+1034 VEIRS

-1049 ATAIVGR
+1049 ATATVAR
-1056 AEPLEP
+1056 AESVEP
-1062 SAQERDATSADVVDE
+1062 VQLPPPDAAVDE
-1077 VDPED
+1077 LDPED

-1096 AFQGIVGLAVEQSGA
+1096 AFQGIVGLGVGESGA
-1111 ARAQVR
+1111 ARAEVR

-1133 VMMDVALQTLGATRM
+1133 VMMDIALQTLGATRV

-1158 RKTLVLPVRF
+1158 RSTLVVPVRY

-1181 CAVGSLTAT
+1181 CAVGSLAAAD
-1190 EGSDRLVGEV
+1190 GRLVGEV
-1200 VLTDSDGQPLLVIDE
+1200 VLTDPAGQPLLVIDE
-1215 VQMAVLGAGS
+1215 VEMAVLGSHG
-1225 GATELTDR
+1225 GANELTER
-1233 LFALEWEPAPLQQA
+1233 LFALEWEPAPLETTA
-1247 APISSPPGGLLLIG
+1247 DTTTGALLLIG
-1261 DLATGDPLLPA
+1261 DVATGDPLLSG
-1272 LQSSLRDKG
+1272 LQSSLQDRQ
-1281 AEVGLVGTADEA
+1281 AEVELVSPNDEA
-1293 KLQAAITRTDVSWD
+1293 TLRAAITRSDIAWD
-1307 GIVMVCP
+1307 GIVFVCP
-1314 PRASDEALT
+1314 PRSIDESLSDQ
-1323 DDAQLDLAQTRTRQ
+1323 AQLELAQTRTLL
-1337 IADVVQAVTRM
+1337 IAKVVETLTRM
-1348 GARKSPRLWIVTRG
+1348 GSRKSPRLWIVTRG

-1368 AESVTLPQTEL
+1368 RESVTLAQTGL
-1379 RGIVRV
+1379 RGLARV
-1385 LTFEHSELKA
+1385 LTFEHSELTA
-1395 TLLDIE
+1395 TLVDIE
-1401 ADGTGSL
+1401 PEGLTSFEGAL

-1416 AGADHD
+1416 AGADQD

-1427 DGQRYVNRL
+1427 DGRRYVNRL
-1436 VPAPTTPKGEL
+1436 VPAPTTANGDL

-1453 TVVELDGSGAVQL
+1453 TVVELDDSGLSLGASVRL
-1466 QIDQPGRLDALR
+1466 QIDQPGRLDALT
-1478 VHQVKRAKPQSDQ
+1478 VHQVKRIKPQGDQ
-1491 VEVRVVAAGLN
+1491 VEVRVAAAGLN

-1525 ECVGYVTAIG
+1525 ECVGYVTAVG

-1540 VEVGQRV
+1540 VEIGQRV

-1569 PDTLPDHEAA
+1569 PDTLPDYEAA

-1594 VGRLS
+1594 VGRLA

-1608 ATGGVGMAAVSI
+1608 ATGGVGMAALSI

-1630 TAGSDAKRQM
+1630 TAGSDAKREM
-1640 LSELGVEY
+1640 LSGLGVEY

-1655 EFADEILELTDGYGV
+1655 DFADEILELTDGHGV
-1670 DIILNSL
+1670 DVILNSL

-1697 IGKKDVYAD
+1697 LGKKDVFAD
-1706 ANLGLAALAKSAS
+1706 ASLGLAGLAKSAS
-1719 FSVVDL
+1719 FAVVDL

-1733 ARYRQL
+1733 AKYRQL

-1744 AHVADGGLQV
+1744 GHVADGKLEV
-1754 LPVTEFSLHNAADA
+1754 LPVTEFSLHQAADA
-1768 FALMASGKHTGKIV
+1768 FRLMASGRHTGKIV
-1782 ISIPLDGSI
+1782 ISIPQHETI
-1791 DAVASPPPLPLV
+1791 EAVASPPPQPLV
-1803 SPDGG
+1803 SSDGG

-1842 SDDVTAAIADLTAAG
+1842 SDEVRATIEELNAAG
-1857 HRIEVVTGDIAEPG
+1857 HRIEVVIGDIAEPG

-1876 VQAVEGAGFRLA
+1876 VQAVDDAGFRLA

-1902 LNMTDSAARRVFAP
+1902 LNMTDTAARRVFAP

-1927 TAALDV
+1927 TAARDI

-1963 LVAHRRS
+1963 LVAYRRAA
-1970 LGLPAVGINWGP
+1970 GLPAVGINWGP

-1992 ADLGVSLITAEQG
+1992 ADLGVSLITVDQG

-2012 LAADRARTGVFSLD
+2012 LAADRGRTGVLSLD

-2042 FANLQDSATLKSGE
+2042 FAKLHDAAALKSGE

-2068 ALDPA
+2068 ALDAA
-2073 ERPGRLASAIADEIR
+2073 ERPGHLAAAIADEIR

-2093 SDAIDHDRPL
+2093 SDPIDHNRPL

-2131 LVWAYPTITDL
+2131 LVWAYPTISDL
-2142 AAALCERMDYA
+2142 ATALCERMDYA
-2153 LPAEA
+2153 PPAAAETSDSE
-2158 PEATDT
+2158 P
-2164 EAELSEEEMDLLSDL
+2164 ELSDEEMDLLSDL
-2179 VEASELEA
+2179 VDASELEA
-2187 ATRGES
+2187 ATRGDS

>member
-1 MTAATPDRREIIT
+1 MTAATPDRRAIIT

-46 FPGGVNNPEQLWD
+46 FPGGVNNPEQFWE
-59 LLRHGRSGIVRV
+59 LLCEGRSGIVRV
-71 PSDRWDADVY
+71 PANRWDADAY

-95 DGGFLT
+95 EGGFLT
-101 GWQPDEFDAEFFSI
+101 SWQPDEFDAEFFSI
-115 SPREASAMDPQQR
+115 SPREAAAMDPQQR
-128 LLIEVAWEALED
+128 LLIEVAWEALEN
-140 AGVQPHTIRGT
+140 AGVSPYTIRGT
-151 QTSVFVGVTAYD
+151 QTSIFVGITAYD
-163 YMLTLAGRLRPEDL
+163 YMLTLAGRLQPEDL

-197 LGARGPAVVIDTTCS
+197 LGARGPAVVIDTACS
-212 SSLVALHLACQSLR
+212 SSLVAVHLACQSLR
-226 GRESDTALVGG
+226 GRESDMALVGG

-275 EGAGVVVLKRLAD
+275 EGAGVIVLKRLD
-288 AVRDGN
+288 EAVRDGN

-312 GVTVPNGPAQQE
+312 GVTVPNGPAQQA
-324 LLRTALASSKLTA
+324 LLRTALTSSRLNP

-363 VFSDRGSSDPLVLG
+363 VFSDREDSDPLIIG
-377 SVKTNLGHLE
+377 SVKTNVGHLE
-387 AAAGVAGFIKA
+387 AAAGVAGLMKA
-398 VLAIRNGYIPQH
+398 VLSIRNGYIPRH
-410 LNFHQLTTHASA
+410 LNFHQLTPHASE
-422 AASRLNIASEGIEWP
+422 AASRLAIAAENIAWP
-437 ATGRPRRAGVSSF
+437 TTGRPRRAGVSSF
-450 GVSGTNAHVVLEQ
+450 GVSGTNAHVVIEQ
-463 APEPV
+463 APDSVDSV
-468 AAPVPGPQRSPD
+468 ALPRSAPQRKPD
-480 TAVST
+480 PAMTT

-491 TVQRVAATASVLA
+491 TPQRVTAMASVLA
-504 DWMAGPGAQ
+504 DWMEGPGAET
-513 VPLADVAHTLNHHRA
+513 PLADVAHTLNHHRA
-528 QHTKFGTVAAVD
+528 QHSKFGTVAAVD
-540 RGQAVAGLRALAA
+540 RGQAVVGLRALAA
-553 GQSASGVVAPR
+553 GQPAPGVVAPR
-564 DGAVGPGTVFVY
+564 AGSIGPGMVFVY

-591 ADEPAFAEA
+591 ADEQAFAEA
-600 IAKLEPE
+600 IAELEPE

-613 FSLHEVI
+613 FSLREVI

-633 LGLMGMQLALT
+633 LGLIGMQLALT
-644 ELWRSYGVEPDAVIG
+644 TLWRSYGVVPDAVIG
-659 HSMGEVAAAVVAGA
+659 HSMGEVTAAVVAGA

-689 MAPLSGQGAMALLE
+689 MAPLSGQGTMALLE
-703 LDAEATEALIAD
+703 LDAATTEMLIAD
-715 DPQVSLGIYASPR
+715 YPQVSLGIYASPS
-728 QTVIA
+728 QTVIS
-733 GPPASIDAL
+733 GPPPMIDEL
-742 IDKVRQQDG
+742 ITKVRQQNG

-784 PPTIP
+784 PPVIP
-789 IISTTYEDLG
+789 IISTTYADLNQH
-799 STPVFDAEHWATNM
+799 TRFDAEHWATNM

-819 QQAITAASS
+819 QQAIAAA
-828 GVGGDHHTFIEI
+828 GAEHHTFIEV
-840 SAHPLLTHSI
+840 SAHPLLTYAI
-850 SDIVRST
+850 SDTLRNT
-857 DGTADESTVGAGY
+857 YGTAQDSAGFEASY

-877 RDAHDTLE
+877 RDIHDTLE
-885 FHTNLNATHTSRPPR
+885 FHTNLNTAHISHPPQ
-900 TPHPAE
+900 TPHPFE

-919 RHWISA
+919 HHWISV
-925 TSAAYHRADTHPLLG
+925 TSAAYRRADAHPLLG
-940 IGVTDPT
+940 VGVTDPT
-947 NGTRV
+947 NGTRI

-960 LLWLSDHVIDDL
+960 LLWLGDHVIDDL
-972 CILPGAAYAEVALA
+972 CVLPGAAYAEVALA
-986 AATDAFPAERVEEDQ
+986 AAADTFAVQQGQPQ

-1014 HVTEGT
+1014 HVAEGT
-1020 VLVTTLTGDEQRSR
+1020 VLVTTLTGDEQRCR

-1039 RSGSSGWTTH
+1039 RSSTSEWITH
-1049 ATAIVGR
+1049 AAATLAC
-1056 AEPLEP
+1056 ATP
-1062 SAQERDATSADVVDE
+1062 SDHEGQPPAAPPVDLADE
-1077 VDPED
+1077 LDPD
-1082 LYQRLRGAGQQHGP
+1082 NLYQRLRGAGQQHGP
-1096 AFQGIVGLAVEQSGA
+1096 AFQGIVRLAVDQSGA
-1111 ARAQVR
+1111 AHAEVR

-1125 SRDFLLHP
+1125 SRNFLLHP
-1133 VMMDVALQTLGATRM
+1133 VMMDIALQTLGATRI
-1148 ATDLAGGQTA
+1148 AAELAGGQSA

-1168 AGVHVYGDITRGV
+1168 AGVHVYGDITDGV
-1181 CAVGSLTAT
+1181 HAVGSLTAT
-1190 EGSDRLVGEV
+1190 EDSDRLIGHV
-1200 VLTDSDGQPLLVIDE
+1200 VLIDRDGQPLLVIDE
-1215 VQMAVLGAGS
+1215 VQMAVLGSGS
-1225 GATELTDR
+1225 NATELTNL
-1233 LFALEWEPAPLQQA
+1233 LFTLEWEPAPLDKTTEA
-1247 APISSPPGGLLLIG
+1247 SGGLLLIG
-1261 DLATGDPLLPA
+1261 DLAASDPLLPA
-1272 LQSSLRDKG
+1272 LQSSLRDRLAKTE
-1281 AEVGLVGTADEA
+1281 ADVELVSAGDEA
-1293 KLQAAITRTDVSWD
+1293 KLRAAITDVSWD
-1307 GIVMVCP
+1307 GIVVVCP
-1314 PRASDEALT
+1314 PRAVDESLPDA
-1323 DDAQLDLAQTRTRQ
+1323 AQLELAQARTLL
-1337 IADVVQAVTRM
+1337 IANVVETVTRM
-1348 GARKSPRLWIVTRG
+1348 GARKSPRLWILTRG
-1362 AQQLDP
+1362 AQQVDP
-1368 AESVTLPQTEL
+1368 TESITLAQTEL
-1379 RGIVRV
+1379 RGIARV
-1385 LTFEHSELKA
+1385 LAFEHSELKT

-1401 ADGTGSL
+1401 PEGTGSL
-1408 ADLTEELL
+1408 EALTEELL
-1416 AGADHD
+1416 TGSDQD

-1427 DGQRYVNRL
+1427 GGQRYVNRL
-1436 VPAPTTPKGEL
+1436 VPAPTTAKGDL
-1447 AGETRR
+1447 AAESRR
-1453 TVVELDGSGAVQL
+1453 TVVHLDGSGLLGDAVRL
-1466 QIDQPGRLDALR
+1466 EIDQPGRLDALA
-1478 VHQVKRAKPQSDQ
+1478 VHQVKRIKPQADQ
-1491 VEVRVVAAGLN
+1491 VEVRVIAAGLN

-1520 PVIGG
+1520 PIIGG
-1525 ECVGYVTAIG
+1525 ECVGYVTAVG
-1535 DDVDS
+1535 EDVDS

-1569 PDTLPDHEAA
+1569 SDALPDREAA

-1620 AKMVGARIYT
+1620 AQMIGARIYT
-1630 TAGSDAKRQM
+1630 TAGSDTKREM
-1640 LSELGVEY
+1640 LSVLDVEY

-1655 EFADEILELTDGYGV
+1655 EFADKILELTDGYGV
-1670 DIILNSL
+1670 DVILNSL
-1677 AGEAIQRGV
+1677 EGEAIQRGV

-1697 IGKKDVYAD
+1697 LGKKDVYAD
-1706 ANLGLAALAKSAS
+1706 ARLGLAALAKSAS
-1719 FSVVDL
+1719 FAVVDL
-1725 DLNLKLQP
+1725 DLNMKLQP
-1733 ARYRQL
+1733 AKYRQL

-1744 AHVADGGLQV
+1744 GHVSEGKLQV
-1754 LPVTEFSLHNAADA
+1754 LPVTEFSLHDATDA
-1768 FALMASGKHTGKIV
+1768 FRLMASGRHTGKIV
-1782 ISIPLDGSI
+1782 VSIPDNGSI
-1791 DAVASPPPLPLV
+1791 EAIASPPPQPLV
-1803 SPDGG
+1803 SHDGG

-1814 MGGLGFVVAQWLA
+1814 MGGLGFVVARWLA

-1842 SDDVTAAIADLTAAG
+1842 SDDVRAAIAELDTTG
-1857 HRIEVVTGDIAEPG
+1857 HRIEVITGDIAEPG

-1876 VQAVEGAGFRLA
+1876 VQAIENAGFRLA

-1893 AMVLADEIV
+1893 AMILADEIV
-1902 LNMTDSAARRVFAP
+1902 LNMTDPAARRVFAP
-1916 KVTGSWRLHQA
+1916 KVTGSWRLHEA
-1927 TAALDV
+1927 TVARDV

-1982 WAEVGRAQFF
+1982 WAQVGRAQFF
-1992 ADLGVSLITAEQG
+1992 ADLGVSLITIEQG

-2012 LAADRARTGVFSLD
+2012 LAADRARTGVLSLD
-2026 ARQWF
+2026 TRQWF

-2042 FANLQDSATLKSGE
+2042 FAKLHDSAALE
-2056 RRGGGKIRAQLD
+2056 RRGGSAIRAQLD
-2068 ALDPA
+2068 ALEPA
-2073 ERPGRLASAIADEIR
+2073 ERPGRLASVIADEIR

-2093 SDAIDHDRPL
+2093 SDPIDRDRPL

-2111 MGLELRN
+2111 MALELRN

-2142 AAALCERMDYA
+2142 AVALCERMDYA
-2153 LPAEA
+2153 APAAAQET
-2158 PEATDT
+2158 PEA
-2164 EAELSEEEMDLLSDL
+2164 EAELSDEEMDLLTDL

-2187 ATRGES
+2187 ATRGET

>member
-1 MTAATPDRREIIT
+1 MTAATPDRRAIIT

-40 IGMGCR
+40 VGMGCR
-46 FPGGVNNPEQLWD
+46 FPGGVNNPEQFWD
-59 LLRHGRSGIVRV
+59 LLYAGESGIVRV
-71 PSDRWDADVY
+71 PADRWDADAY
-81 YTDDHTVPGTICSR
+81 FTDDHTVPGTICSR
-95 DGGFLT
+95 EGGFLT
-101 GWQPDEFDAEFFSI
+101 SWQPDEFDAEFFSI
-115 SPREASAMDPQQR
+115 SPREAAAMDPQQR

-140 AGVQPHTIRGT
+140 AGLPPHTIRGT

-197 LGARGPAVVIDTTCS
+197 LGARGPAVVIDTACS
-212 SSLVALHLACQSLR
+212 SSLVAVHLACQSLR
-226 GRESDTALVGG
+226 WRESDMALVGG

-275 EGAGVVVLKRLAD
+275 EGAGVVVLKRLDD
-288 AVRDGN
+288 AVREGN

-299 VRGTAVNQDGASS
+299 VRGSAVNQDGASS
-312 GVTVPNGPAQQE
+312 GVTVPNGPAQQA
-324 LLRTALASSKLTA
+324 LLRNALTSSRLKA
-337 ADIDY
+337 GDIDY
-342 IEAHGTGTPLGDP
+342 VEAHGTGTPLGDP

-363 VFSDRGSSDPLVLG
+363 VFSDRESSGPLVIG

-387 AAAGVAGFIKA
+387 AAAGVAGLMKA
-398 VLAIRNGYIPQH
+398 VLAIRNGYIPRH
-410 LNFHQLTTHASA
+410 LNFHQLTTHASE
-422 AASRLNIASEGIEWP
+422 AASRLTIAAEGTQWP
-437 ATGRPRRAGVSSF
+437 TTGRPRRAGVSSF
-450 GVSGTNAHVVLEQ
+450 GVSGTNAHVVIEQ
-463 APEPV
+463 APDPV
-468 AAPVPGPQRSPD
+468 TLPQQGPDP
-480 TAVST
+480 AVST

-491 TVQRVAATASVLA
+491 TPQRVAATASVLA
-504 DWMAGPGAQ
+504 DWMEGPGAR
-513 VPLADVAHTLNHHRA
+513 VALADVAHTLNHHRA
-528 QHTKFGTVAAVD
+528 RQPKFGTVAAVD

-553 GQSASGVVAPR
+553 GEPAPGVVAPHEGPI
-564 DGAVGPGTVFVY
+564 GAGIVFVY

-591 ADEPAFAEA
+591 ADEAAFAEA
-600 IAKLEPE
+600 IAELEPE

-613 FSLHEVI
+613 FSLHDVI

-633 LGLMGMQLALT
+633 PGLIAMQLALT
-644 ELWRSYGVEPDAVIG
+644 ALWRSYGVQPDAVIG

-673 LTPAQGL
+673 LTPAEGL
-680 RVTATRSRL
+680 RVTATRARL

-703 LDAEATEALIAD
+703 LDAAATEALIAD
-715 DPQVSLGIYASPR
+715 YPQVSLGIYASPR
-728 QTVIA
+728 QTVIS
-733 GPPASIDAL
+733 GPPQLIDAFV
-742 IDKVRQQDG
+742 DKVRQQNC
-751 FATRVNIEVAP
+751 FASRVSIEVAP

-773 MRSELADLTPR
+773 MRSELADLTPL

-789 IISTTYEDLG
+789 IISTTYADLG
-799 STPVFDAEHWATNM
+799 ASLVSGPTFDAEHWATNM

-819 QQAITAASS
+819 QQAIAAA
-828 GVGGDHHTFIEI
+828 GADHHTFVEI

-850 SDIVRST
+850 SDTLRST
-857 DGTADESTVGAGY
+857 YDTANY
-870 LSIGTLQ
+870 LSVGTLQ
-877 RDAHDTLE
+877 RDAHDTLV
-885 FHTNLNATHTSRPPR
+885 FHTNLNTAHTAHPPQ
-900 TPHPAE
+900 TPHPPE

-919 RHWISA
+919 HHWISS

-952 WESELDPD
+952 WESELGPD
-960 LLWLSDHVIDDL
+960 LLWLGDHVIDDL
-972 CILPGAAYAEVALA
+972 CVLPGAAYAEIALA
-986 AATDAFPAERVEEDQ
+986 AAADTFEVEHDQ
-1001 PWMICEL
+1001 PWMISEL

-1020 VLVTTLTGDEQRSR
+1020 VLVTTLTGDEQRCR

-1039 RSGSSGWTTH
+1039 RSGSSGWIKH
-1049 ATAIVGR
+1049 ATATVAR
-1056 AEPLEP
+1056 TTPPHHVRPRPEV
-1062 SAQERDATSADVVDE
+1062 TADLADE
-1077 VDPED
+1077 LDPDD

-1096 AFQGIVGLAVEQSGA
+1096 AFRGIVGLAVTQSGA
-1111 ARAQVR
+1111 ARADVR

-1133 VMMDVALQTLGATRM
+1133 VMMDIALQTLGATRM
-1148 ATDLAGGQTA
+1148 ATDLADGQTA
-1158 RKTLVLPVRF
+1158 RETLVVPVRF

-1181 CAVGSLTAT
+1181 CAVGSLAAT
-1190 EGSDRLVGEV
+1190 DGSDRLVGEV
-1200 VLTDSDGQPLLVIDE
+1200 VLSDPNGQPLLVIDE
-1215 VQMAVLGAGS
+1215 VEMAVLGSGS
-1225 GATELTDR
+1225 GATELTNR
-1233 LFALEWEPAPLQQA
+1233 LFTLEWEPAPLVKA
-1247 APISSPPGGLLLIG
+1247 ADAPAGLLLIG
-1261 DLATGDPLLPA
+1261 DLDAGDPLLPA
-1272 LQSSLRDKG
+1272 LQSTLGDRI
-1281 AEVGLVGTADEA
+1281 AEVELVSPNDEA
-1293 KLQAAITRTDVSWD
+1293 KLRAAITRTGIGWD
-1307 GIVMVCP
+1307 GIVVVCP
-1314 PRASDEALT
+1314 PRSADESLPNE
-1323 DDAQLDLAQTRTRQ
+1323 AQLELAQARTLL
-1337 IADVVQAVTRM
+1337 IARVVETVTRM

-1362 AQQLDP
+1362 AAQLDP
-1368 AESVTLPQTEL
+1368 TASVTLAQTQL
-1379 RGIVRV
+1379 RGIARV
-1385 LTFEHSELKA
+1385 LTFEHSELKP

-1416 AGADHD
+1416 AGSDQD

-1436 VPAPTTPKGEL
+1436 VPAPTTAKGEL
-1447 AGETRR
+1447 APESRR
-1453 TVVELDGSGAVQL
+1453 TVVNLDGTQAVRL
-1466 QIDQPGRLDALR
+1466 QIDQTGRLDALN
-1478 VHQVKRAKPQSDQ
+1478 VHQVKRGRPQGDQ

-1540 VEVGQRV
+1540 VEIGQRV

-1569 PDTLPDHEAA
+1569 PDALADNEAA

-1630 TAGSDAKRQM
+1630 TAGSDAKREM

-1648 VGDSRSV
+1648 VGDSRTV
-1655 EFADEILELTDGYGV
+1655 DFADEILELTDGYGV
-1670 DIILNSL
+1670 DVILNSL

-1697 IGKKDVYAD
+1697 LGKKDVYAD

-1719 FSVVDL
+1719 FAVVDL

-1739 LQHIL
+1739 LQDIL
-1744 AHVADGGLQV
+1744 QHVSDGGLQV
-1754 LPVTEFSLHNAADA
+1754 LPVTEFSLHDAADA
-1768 FALMASGKHTGKIV
+1768 FRLMASGKHTGKIV
-1782 ISIPLDGSI
+1782 ISIPGPGDIGGSI
-1791 DAVASPPPLPLV
+1791 EAIASPPPHPLV
-1803 SPDGG
+1803 SHDGG

-1814 MGGLGFVVAQWLA
+1814 MGGLGFVVARWLT

-1842 SDDVTAAIADLTAAG
+1842 SDDVRAAIADLNAAG

-1871 TADRL
+1871 MAERL
-1876 VQAVEGAGFRLA
+1876 VEAVENAGFRLA

-1927 TAALDV
+1927 TAARDV
-1933 DWWLTFSSASS
+1933 DWWLTFSSAAA

-1970 LGLPAVGINWGP
+1970 LGLPAVGIDWGP

-1992 ADLGVSLITAEQG
+1992 ADLGVSLISAEQG

-2042 FANLQDSATLKSGE
+2042 FAKLHDTAAVE
-2056 RRGGGKIRAQLD
+2056 RRGGGAIRAQLD
-2068 ALDPA
+2068 SADPA
-2073 ERPGRLASAIADEIR
+2073 ERPGLLAAAIADEIR

-2093 SDAIDHDRPL
+2093 SDPIDHNRPL

-2131 LVWAYPTITDL
+2131 LVWAYPTISDL
-2142 AAALCERMDYA
+2142 ATALCERMDYA
-2153 LPAEA
+2153 TPATAQEISDA
-2158 PEATDT
+2158 EP
-2164 EAELSEEEMDLLSDL
+2164 ELSDEEMDLLSDL
-2179 VEASELEA
+2179 VDASELEV